1 MCGFGGIEYC
11 TLCRLIAPCN
21 KKKEEQETE
30 ATREQNT
37 NRVTDSW
44 TISMFRNFPL
54 SVASATIAREG
65 HGEREEEG
73 ERRREGVKERDGQRE
88 GGERETG
95 REKEEGTEEQRG
107 GR

>member
-54 SVASATIAREG
+54 AVASATNAREG

-73 ERRREGVKERDGQRE
+73 ERRREGVKERDG
-88 GGERETG
+88 
-95 REKEEGTEEQRG
+95 
-107 GR
+107 